1 MVSLMAHAT
10 VLNRDISVDLARRVI
25 ANAVKINSR
34 QVNFEMIT
42 EAVAEHYNLPADLLF
57 TKVRKREVSD
67 ARQVVMYLAKK
78 LAKMPLTT
86 IGLKLDR
93 THATVIHA
101 CNNIENR
108 LATEKKL
115 GSDIDAIEAT
125 IASR

>member
-1 MVSLMAHAT
+1 M
-10 VLNRDISVDLARRVI
+10 
-25 ANAVKINSR
+25 
-34 QVNFEMIT
+34 
-42 EAVAEHYNLPADLLF
+42 
-57 TKVRKREVSD
+57 SD

-93 THATVIHA
+93 THATVIQA

>member
-1 MVSLMAHAT
+1 
-10 VLNRDISVDLARRVI
+10 
-25 ANAVKINSR
+25 
-34 QVNFEMIT
+34 MIT
-42 EAVAEHYNLPADLLF
+42 EAVAEHYNLATDLLF

-86 IGLKLDR
+86 IGMKLDR

-108 LATEKKL
+108 LATEK
-115 GSDIDAIEAT
+115 T
-125 IASR
+125 RCRY